1 MDIRFGSVA
10 VVQTYSSPMA
20 ALGCKADTRP
30 RRMSVPTKT
39 GRSGRLRS
47 PGLNGNFRP
56 DADQGW
62 QTRRPPKSDCWVIG
76 RTDPL
81 GERPYGNLAKYRLID
96 GLTNAQEHHMESFP
110 KISEYM
116 DTSVPTLSPETQI
129 MAAVDFLLRHQVTGA
144 PVVDSNGRQVGII
157 TETDLLKLL
166 TEGDQGEPAAE
177 ATVAEFMTT
186 NVITVP
192 PAVDIYYVAGTF
204 LANRFRRLPVVEDG
218 KIVGAIT
225 RYDLLRVV
233 RSLSS
238 KP

>member
-1 MDIRFGSVA
+1 
-10 VVQTYSSPMA
+10 
-20 ALGCKADTRP
+20 
-30 RRMSVPTKT
+30 
-39 GRSGRLRS
+39 
-47 PGLNGNFRP
+47 
-56 DADQGW
+56 
-62 QTRRPPKSDCWVIG
+62 
-76 RTDPL
+76 
-81 GERPYGNLAKYRLID
+81 
-96 GLTNAQEHHMESFP
+96 MESFP

-116 DTSVPTLSPETQI
+116 DTSVPTLSPGTHI

-144 PVVDSNGRQVGII
+144 PVVDSDGKLVGII

-166 TEGDQGEPAAE
+166 TEGDQGKPAAQ

-204 LANRFRRLPVVEDG
+204 LANKFRRLPVVEDG

-238 KP
+238 MP